1 MPAHTLTT
9 EIRSSRGKTAARQ
22 LRAQGLIPGVLYGR
36 GAEPIALSL
45 APKELTRVLS
55 TEHRRNAL
63 LQIDIDGTQ
72 ALAMVKDLQVHP
84 VSREPRHVD
93 LYRVS
98 LEQSVLVPVPLVA
111 QGKAKGVVAGGELNV
126 LYRDLPVRTT
136 PGNIPASI
144 EVDVSGLELGQALRV
159 QDLPLAPGRVVAMN
173 SERNV
178 ITCAEART
186 RPAEDEATPGA
197 PAAGAA
203 AAAAP
208 AAGAPAAGAAPAKP
222 AGKGK

>member
-1 MPAHTLTT
+1 
-9 EIRSSRGKTAARQ
+9 
-22 LRAQGLIPGVLYGR
+22 
-36 GAEPIALSL
+36 
-45 APKELTRVLS
+45 
-55 TEHRRNAL
+55 
-63 LQIDIDGTQ
+63 
-72 ALAMVKDLQVHP
+72 
-84 VSREPRHVD
+84 
-93 LYRVS
+93 
-98 LEQSVLVPVPLVA
+98 
-111 QGKAKGVVAGGELNV
+111 VAGGELNV

-159 QDLPLAPGRVVAMN
+159 QDLPLAPGLVIAMN

-178 ITCAEART
+178 ITCAEARK

-197 PAAGAA
+197 PAEGAA